1 MDFKSFEV
9 LRLVGKQLL
18 SELVRIF
25 LVKLLGQ
32 LTLLSDLLLYLRD
45 FLLKLLNLTLDLV
58 FKFLNQIFA
67 NR

>member
-9 LRLVGKQLL
+9 LGLVGKQLL
-18 SELVRIF
+18 SELVGIF

-45 FLLKLLNLTLDLV
+45 FLLKLLNLTLDFV
-58 FKFLNQIFA
+58 F
-67 NR
+67 

>member
-58 FKFLNQIFA
+58 FKF
-67 NR
+67 

>member
-18 SELVRIF
+18 SELVGIL
-25 LVKLLGQ
+25 LVQLLGQ

-45 FLLKLLNLTLDLV
+45 FLLKLLNLTLDFV
-58 FKFLNQIFA
+58 F
-67 NR
+67 